1 MDLVRP
7 DDSRYDETRSVSNG
21 MLDNRPAVIAQ
32 CASAADVIQA
42 LQLAQAGHLD
52 IAGRRQSP
60 GGRHVFERRRARHR
74 GTLAEAFR

>member
-7 DDSRYDETRSVSNG
+7 DDPRYDETRSVSNG
-21 MLDNRPAVIAQ
+21 MPDKRPAVITQ

-52 IAGRRQSP
+52 VKVRRQPSS
-60 GGRHVFERRRARHR
+60 GRHVLGRRRARHR
-74 GTLAEAFR
+74 GYAR